1 MEYYSQMNEKTRT
14 GIFIA
19 LCCLIFIVSI
29 LSGIALNNK
38 LYDPEFCSSCHEMQ
52 TYYSSY
58 LNPQNGSIIM
68 VHDLKCIQCHSGR
81 NVNNAKKQL
90 LTEIFAYDLNL
101 SGNFSTKELK
111 PDCIKCHIPESPVH
125 SKLNN
130 STCADCHWAHSQ
142 NISSNEI
149 NSSRKDLGK
158 HMEKKC
164 QFCHGMDFEIPRC
177 INCHSGHGNQKLE
190 NDQCLSCH
198 SDPHVPKI
206 PGILWNNTV
215 TFKGNLPF
223 SVCKP
228 CHEDQYENITILPT
242 LHSEMGTCIKCHQK
256 HGEIPKCGKCHPG
269 MMIRRH
275 PKSFDCN
282 TCHIS
287 YKPILVKCQDCH
299 GRTHEWSAMTAVLNP
314 K

>member
-1 MEYYSQMNEKTRT
+1 MNEKTIT
-14 GIFIA
+14 GIFVV
-19 LCCLIFIVSI
+19 LSCLIFVVSI
-29 LSGIALNNK
+29 LFGLELNNK

-52 TYYSSY
+52 PYYSSY

-68 VHDLKCIQCHSGR
+68 NHEQTCIQCHSGR

-90 LTEIFAYDLNL
+90 LTEIIAYELNL

-130 STCADCHWAHSQ
+130 STCSDCHWAHSQ
-142 NISSNEI
+142 NISSNQT
-149 NSSRKDLGK
+149 NFSRKYLGK
-158 HMEKKC
+158 HMELKC
-164 QFCHGMDFEIPRC
+164 QDCHGMNFEIPRC
-177 INCHSGHGNQKLE
+177 IKCHSGHGDMKLE

-206 PGILWNNTV
+206 PGILRNNTV
-215 TFKGNLPF
+215 TFEGNLPF

-228 CHEDQYENITILPT
+228 CHEDQYENLTIFPT

-256 HGEIPKCGKCHPG
+256 HGEIPKCKICHPF
-269 MMIRRH
+269 MAIIRH
-275 PKSFDCN
+275 PKSFTCN

-287 YKPILVKCQDCH
+287 YNPILVECQDCH
-299 GRTHEWSAMTAVLNP
+299 GRTHEWTGMTAVINP
-314 K
+314 R